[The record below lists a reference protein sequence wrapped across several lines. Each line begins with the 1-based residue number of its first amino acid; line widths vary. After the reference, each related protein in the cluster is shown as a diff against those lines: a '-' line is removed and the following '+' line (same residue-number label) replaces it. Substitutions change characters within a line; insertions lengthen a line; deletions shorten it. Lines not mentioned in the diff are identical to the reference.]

1 LDTGGDGQLSATDDP
16 YAPYYPGDDAVDWVG
31 MSLYHWGLA
40 YPWGENEVPL
50 PGTFEALL
58 RGQDIGPGADGH
70 AVPDFYATYADGHD
84 RPMAIVET
92 AILYDP
98 AAPAGPT
105 EAELKTAWFE
115 QVFGASTR
123 TAFPRIGMLS
133 WFEWRKHESEVSR
146 VIDWRLGSDPAL
158 ARSLLDDAPS
168 WLIFG
173 G

>member
-1 LDTGGDGQLSATDDP
+1 
-16 YAPYYPGDDAVDWVG
+16 
-31 MSLYHWGLA
+31 
-40 YPWGENEVPL
+40 VPL
-50 PGTFEALL
+50 PGTFKALL